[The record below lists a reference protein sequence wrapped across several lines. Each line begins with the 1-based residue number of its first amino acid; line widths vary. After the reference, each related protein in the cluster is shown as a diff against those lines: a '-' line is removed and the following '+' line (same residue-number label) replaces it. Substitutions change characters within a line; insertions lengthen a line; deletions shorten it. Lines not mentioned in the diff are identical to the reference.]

1 MNKDNVQIKEPLWTK
16 NFILLSLSNLLLFLG
31 FQMLMPTLPDYV
43 AQNGGGNFAVGMVI
57 SIFTLSAVLIRPFSG
72 AALDLLGRRKI
83 LVIGLFISIVAI
95 GSYYWAAT
103 VLLILGLRF
112 VHGFGWGISSTT
124 YGTIASDLIP
134 ASRRGEGMGYY
145 GLSST
150 LAMAIGP
157 MLGVTMIR
165 SSGFGLLFLV
175 SFISTSLAFLLT
187 YLVRIPEV
195 ERKSA
200 EKKEVSFVSSLIEKK
215 AVFPSL
221 LVFFFSITYGG
232 IVSFITLFGKEVGIE
247 NVGWFFT
254 VNAIFVLITRPIS
267 GRIFDKKGHFFVL
280 FPSAFF
286 TAIGLILLSYA
297 SSNLTIILAAVFYG
311 IGFGSIQPSLQ
322 AWIINRVPA
331 NRRGAANATFFSAF
345 DLGIAGGAIILG
357 AVAQMTNY
365 KQMYFYSSIFIVLY
379 LAIYSLSI
387 IFQKRKRSKEQES
400 L

>member
-1 MNKDNVQIKEPLWTK
+1 MNKDNVQVKEPLWTK
-16 NFILLSLSNLLLFLG
+16 DFILLSLSNLLLFLG

-72 AALDLLGRRKI
+72 AALDLMGRRKI
-83 LVIGLFISIVAI
+83 LIIGLLISMLAI

-103 VLLILGLRF
+103 VLFILGLRF

-150 LAMAIGP
+150 LAMVIGP

-195 ERKSA
+195 KRQPA
-200 EKKEVSFVSSLIEKK
+200 EKKKVSFVSSLVEKK
-215 AVFPSL
+215 ALFPSL

-254 VNAIFVLITRPIS
+254 VNAIFVLLTRPIS
-267 GRIFDKKGHFFVL
+267 GRIFDKKGHFAVL

-286 TAIGLILLSYA
+286 TIFGLILLSYA
-297 SSNLTIILAAVFYG
+297 TTTSILILAAMFYG

-322 AWIINRVPA
+322 AWTINRVSPQ
-331 NRRGAANATFFSAF
+331 RRGAANATFFSAF
-345 DLGIAGGAIILG
+345 DLGIAGGAMILG
-357 AVAQMTNY
+357 SIAELTNY
-365 KQMYFYSSIFIVLY
+365 EQMYRYS
-379 LAIYSLSI
+379 SLSI
-387 IFQKRKRSKEQES
+387 VIYLAFYLFYRFQEKKGIGFVIEKE
-400 L
+400 